1 MSLSTENAPPI
12 ADCAFELA
20 LVSVDGLVLL
30 QGVLVPKGLAADEAG
45 EARLPVHLL
54 VMIMVMI
61 LMMVMMMLMMM
72 MREVKQGSLR
82 TFWCFLNVT
91 TESVRKSQPWD

>member
-20 LVSVDGLVLL
+20 LISVDGLVLL

-54 VMIMVMI
+54 IMIIMMI
-61 LMMVMMMLMMM
+61 LMLM

-91 TESVRKSQPWD
+91 TESVRKSQP

>member
-1 MSLSTENAPPI
+1 MSLSTEKAPPI

-54 VMIMVMI
+54 IMIIMMI
-61 LMMVMMMLMMM
+61 LMLM
-72 MREVKQGSLR
+72 MREVKQGSLC

-91 TESVRKSQPWD
+91 TESVRKSQP